1 MKARVPWLF
10 ILLVMA
16 ASMSLVN
23 CSPYSCNVT
32 FGSTACTPSG
42 SGLGGGGGGV
52 GGTGGGGGSTPAAFA
67 FAVDQ
72 NGTLNGYTLNS
83 SAFQV
88 TSGYTA
94 PGIPSGDPGV
104 GMVIAQ
110 KQFVYTVF
118 EVENK
123 IYGWSMN
130 ATSGTLTL
138 LSGFPLILSSSL
150 GAPIVTY
157 NEYNVATNP
166 DGTLL
171 FISDTA
177 NFRIFVYQIST
188 SGALTAVTNS
198 PFSTG
203 LMQPG
208 NLTADGLGK
217 YLYVT
222 TSAGTH
228 QGSEVLAYAIG
239 TGANVGVLTPVIGS
253 PFAFPMWQLQGDPSG
268 AFLIGTSGNTTHFS
282 GFDDKQLYVF
292 AIQSTGTNA
301 GAISEVS
308 GSPFATQF
316 SPFNIAVE
324 PASSGGEFVYSFSIN
339 DAGTGYNPI
348 EGFQLSTSTGTLT
361 GISGSPFS
369 GVATGHWGQFDQS
382 GALLFVYSDV
392 LGGATSTQL
401 SALAVSSTGVLT
413 QPIASLT
420 LATAGYWV
428 VTDP

>member
-10 ILLVMA
+10 ILLVIL
-16 ASMSLVN
+16 ASMTLVN
-23 CSPYSCNVT
+23 CSSYSCGVT
-32 FGSTACTPSG
+32 FGSSTCAPSG
-42 SGLGGGGGGV
+42 SGIGSGGGGV
-52 GGTGGGGGSTPAAFA
+52 GGVGGGGGSTPVAFA

-72 NGTLNGYTLNS
+72 SGTLNGYTLSS
-83 SAFQV
+83 SALQV
-88 TSGYTA
+88 TVGYTA
-94 PGIPSGDPGV
+94 PGIPSGDPSV

-110 KQFVYTVF
+110 KQFVYAVF

-123 IYGWSMN
+123 IYGWSLN
-130 ATSGTLTL
+130 ATTGALTL
-138 LSGFPLILSSSL
+138 LSGFPLILSSTLS
-150 GAPIVTY
+150 APIATY

-166 DGTLL
+166 AGTLL

-177 NFRIFVYQIST
+177 NSRIFVYQIST

-198 PFSTG
+198 PFATG
-203 LMQPG
+203 TVQPG
-208 NLTADGLGK
+208 NLTTDGLGN

-222 TSAGTH
+222 ALGSNH
-228 QGSEVLAYAIG
+228 QGTEVLAYSIG
-239 TGANVGVLTPVIGS
+239 TGTNIGILTTVTGS
-253 PFAFPMWQLQGDPSG
+253 PFAFPMWQLQADPSG
-268 AFLIGTSGNTTHFS
+268 AFLIGTSGSTLHFS
-282 GFDDKQLYVF
+282 GTDDKQLYVF
-292 AIQSTGTNA
+292 SIQTSGANA

-308 GSPFATQF
+308 GSPFETQF
-316 SPFNIAVE
+316 SPFNIAVD
-324 PASSGGEFVYSFSIN
+324 SVSGGEFVYSFSIN

-348 EGFQLSTSTGTLT
+348 EGFQLSPSTGTLT
-361 GISGSPFS
+361 AISGSPFTT
-369 GVATGHWGQFDQS
+369 VATGHWGQFDQS
-382 GALLFVYSDV
+382 GALLFLYSDV